1 MMKKNKKNLYFCLLF
16 LVIIFLIFLYYYNI
30 LKEGLSD
37 TEYNDTMKELNNMK
51 NSYDNEINNLEKTI
65 MEDEIKLMKLQSQ
78 VESSTSD
85 EYEDIG
91 NSEINTL
98 KDKLEEEKKQLEKFE
113 FHIRK
118 VNNNILIL
126 EKMKRKKEEELE

>member
-65 MEDEIKLMKLQSQ
+65 MEDEIKLM
-78 VESSTSD
+78 
-85 EYEDIG
+85 
-91 NSEINTL
+91 
-98 KDKLEEEKKQLEKFE
+98 
-113 FHIRK
+113 
-118 VNNNILIL
+118 
-126 EKMKRKKEEELE
+126 